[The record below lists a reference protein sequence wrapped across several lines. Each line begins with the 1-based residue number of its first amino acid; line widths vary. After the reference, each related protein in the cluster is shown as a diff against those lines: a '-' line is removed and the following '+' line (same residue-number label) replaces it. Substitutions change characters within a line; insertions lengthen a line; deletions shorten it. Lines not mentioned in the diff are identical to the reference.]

1 MVDELDGFL
10 AECGRDGIMVVLVYP
25 PEYFKARDMLN
36 NREEIFTIYR
46 RLAQKYRLEFI
57 DYSYDAMAYDTKYF
71 YNSQHLNKLGS
82 ELFSARFADTLAG
95 LVEKRS
101 TVTGDLR

>member
-1 MVDELDGFL
+1 
-10 AECGRDGIMVVLVYP
+10 MVVLVYP

-57 DYSYDAMAYDTKYF
+57 DYA
-71 YNSQHLNKLGS
+71 
-82 ELFSARFADTLAG
+82 LAG
-95 LVEKRS
+95 LTEKGS